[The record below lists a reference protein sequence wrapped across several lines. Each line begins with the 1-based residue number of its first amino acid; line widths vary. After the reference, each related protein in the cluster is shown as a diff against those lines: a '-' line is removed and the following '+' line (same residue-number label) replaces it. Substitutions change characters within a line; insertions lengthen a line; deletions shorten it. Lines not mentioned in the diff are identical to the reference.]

1 MRTVLYNCGPIVCFD
16 SDKPLVGQQ
25 MLNDDWIKPAGMA
38 IIINNN
44 VIESIQDSEAALDD
58 YESHLSNSINTK
70 LIDVNKRAIVP
81 GLIDSHTHLVWG
93 GDRSRE
99 VRLRLHGKSYRDIAN
114 MGGGINSTVSQT
126 RKMSELELFT
136 LAKRRAIIAMN
147 NGTTYIETKS
157 GYGLDIENELKLLSV
172 AKRLDLDKGTP
183 GIDSTWLGAHAIP
196 SGHTLESYTEEII
209 QSQLPAIA
217 NSGLARSADV
227 FCEPG
232 WFGIEESKAILQ
244 ESKKAGLALK
254 MHIDE
259 FCDGGGGILA
269 AELQVDSADHAHY
282 TNEHAREQMQEASVN
297 TGFLPGTPYS
307 MGSQW
312 PDFNNM
318 IEQQYRWT
326 IATDFNPNNQI
337 LSLPFIGSCLVQR
350 CGVDPLA
357 TLASCTI
364 NPSFT
369 TPHHSGLQHGKIAE
383 GAVANMNILH
393 SSQWESWCLTPGHSP
408 FSDIVLEGEYLKLNI
423 N

>member
-1 MRTVLYNCGPIVCFD
+1 
-16 SDKPLVGQQ
+16 
-25 MLNDDWIKPAGMA
+25 
-38 IIINNN
+38 
-44 VIESIQDSEAALDD
+44 
-58 YESHLSNSINTK
+58 
-70 LIDVNKRAIVP
+70 
-81 GLIDSHTHLVWG
+81 
-93 GDRSRE
+93 
-99 VRLRLHGKSYRDIAN
+99 
-114 MGGGINSTVSQT
+114 
-126 RKMSELELFT
+126 
-136 LAKRRAIIAMN
+136 
-147 NGTTYIETKS
+147 
-157 GYGLDIENELKLLSV
+157 
-172 AKRLDLDKGTP
+172 
-183 GIDSTWLGAHAIP
+183 
-196 SGHTLESYTEEII
+196 
-209 QSQLPAIA
+209 
-217 NSGLARSADV
+217 
-227 FCEPG
+227 
-232 WFGIEESKAILQ
+232 
-244 ESKKAGLALK
+244 

-312 PDFNNM
+312 PDFNKM
-318 IEQQYRWT
+318 IEHQYRWT

-369 TPHHSGLQHGKIAE
+369 TPHHSGLQHGKSAQ